1 MGLDRKI
8 KQREPTP
15 PARRSNASDSAYKPG
30 LAGCECE
37 VWSSLKNPIFPI
49 ERQAEAISQD
59 SLATERSLLLAT
71 LEATA
76 DGILVVDRM
85 GKIVRF
91 NKRFASM
98 WRIPDT
104 ILATR
109 DDDRALAYAELQL
122 KHPDSFL
129 DKVRE
134 LYADPVSESFDV
146 LEFRDGRVFERYSI
160 PQLVDGEPVGRVWSF
175 RDITDRKA
183 AEEAL
188 RQSRATLAE
197 AQHLAHLGSWSH
209 EFAGGGK
216 SFWSDEIYSIFGLTP
231 GVDQP
236 TLFSKYDHP
245 DDKAMVERTM
255 EEAKHSRQ
263 PFTIDHRIIRS
274 DGSVRWVQE
283 AGEFFFDAS
292 GEPLRSVG
300 TLFDITD
307 RKEAEEKLAYLAQYD
322 GLTELPNRMLLADR
336 LNHALAFSERHKRPT
351 AVLFVD
357 LDRFKNVNDTLGHS
371 TGDALLRA
379 VAGRLK
385 CSVRAVDCVARYA
398 GDEFVIV
405 LTDLPNAQAAT
416 RIAQKVVRETSRS
429 YVVDGREL
437 FTTAS
442 IGISMYPTDGH
453 DAESLVTN
461 ADTAMYKAKE
471 RGGNGFQ
478 FFAPEMH
485 AAAVKR
491 LSVENELR
499 NALRRNEFVLHYQPI
514 VSLRSGQVIAAEA
527 LLRWHH
533 PSLGLRLPDE
543 FSGIAEDAGLMVQIG
558 EWALRTACEQMKQ
571 WQRQSV
577 APQRVS
583 VNLSQRELADPRVV
597 KTIAGALRATHLEP
611 SALQIELTGTAIMAD
626 VERSVRLVRQ
636 FAAMGISVAIDD
648 YGVGQNPIAQ
658 LKRMPISAIKIDRQF
673 IRNVES
679 DAFDTSYVGAIIN
692 VAHHIRLSVVAEGVE
707 SRGQY
712 DAVRR
717 MGCDDVQGHFFS
729 APLPAAEFK
738 HLLAEKRLFVID
750 AS

>member
-1 MGLDRKI
+1 MRVG
-8 KQREPTP
+8 
-15 PARRSNASDSAYKPG
+15 PARNTRYF
-30 LAGCECE
+30 L
-37 VWSSLKNPIFPI
+37 I
-49 ERQAEAISQD
+49 ERQAGAISKD

-98 WRIPDT
+98 WRIPDA
-104 ILATR
+104 ILAAR
-109 DDDRALAYAELQL
+109 DDDRALTYAVRQL
-122 KHPDSFL
+122 KQPDAFL

-236 TLFSKYDHP
+236 TLFSNYDHP
-245 DDKAMVERTM
+245 DDKKMVERAM
-255 EEAKHSRQ
+255 EEAKRLRQ
-263 PFTIDHRIIRS
+263 PFTIDHRIIRK
-274 DGSVRWVQE
+274 DGAVRWVQE
-283 AGEFFFDAS
+283 AGEFFFDVN

-307 RKEAEEKLAYLAQYD
+307 RKEAEEKLAYLAHYD
-322 GLTELPNRMLLADR
+322 GLTELPNRMLLTDR
-336 LNHALAFSERHKRPT
+336 LTHALAFSERYKRPT

-385 CSVRAVDCVARYA
+385 RSVRAVDCVARYA

-405 LTDLPNAQAAT
+405 LTDLPSAQAAS
-416 RIAQKVVRETSRS
+416 RIAQKVVKETSRS

-442 IGISMYPTDGH
+442 IGIAMYPADGNN
-453 DAESLVTN
+453 AETLVTN

-471 RGGNGFQ
+471 RGGNGYQ
-478 FFAPEMH
+478 FFASEMH

-491 LSVENELR
+491 QSLEDELR
-499 NALRRNEFVLHYQPI
+499 NALRRTEFVMHFQPI
-514 VSLRSGQVIAAEA
+514 VSLRNGQVIAAEA

-533 PSLGLRLPDE
+533 PSLGLRLPNE

-558 EWALRTACEQMKQ
+558 EWALRSSCEQMKQ
-571 WQRQSV
+571 WQRQRV
-577 APQRVS
+577 APERIS
-583 VNLSQRELADPRVV
+583 VNLSVRELADPRVV
-597 KTIAGALRATHLEP
+597 KTVGGVLRATNLEP
-611 SALQIELTGTAIMAD
+611 SALQIELTGTAIMTD
-626 VERSVRLVRQ
+626 VARSVRVVRQ

-648 YGVGQNPIAQ
+648 FGVGQNPIGQ
-658 LKRMPISAIKIDRQF
+658 LKRLPISTIKIDRQF
-673 IRNVES
+673 IRNVET
-679 DAFDTSYVGAIIN
+679 DPFDSSYVAAIIN
-692 VAHHIRLSVVAEGVE
+692 VAHHARLGVVAEGVE

-712 DAVRR
+712 EAIRR
-717 MGCDDVQGHFFS
+717 MGCDNVQGQFFS

-738 HLLAEKRLFVID
+738 HLLEDKRLFATD
-750 AS
+750 AG